1 MVKMNRNIIANSQND
16 ITFNYK
22 VILNYVRKTREYH
35 MRRFAKFGTI
45 CTIKKNVKNTHGTV
59 V

>member
-1 MVKMNRNIIANSQND
+1 MNRNIIANSQND